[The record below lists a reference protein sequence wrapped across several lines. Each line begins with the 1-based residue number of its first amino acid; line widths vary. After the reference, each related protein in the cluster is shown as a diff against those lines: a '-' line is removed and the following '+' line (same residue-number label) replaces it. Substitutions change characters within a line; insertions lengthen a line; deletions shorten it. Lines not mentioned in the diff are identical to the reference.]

1 MGIAIIKGEFGA
13 NALGRTMHNLT
24 PKDSNRRKSFT
35 NNDLKNTRW
44 EEVNG
49 VYKVAYINLGQATQ
63 HYKYVLCDSQGNEL
77 QSQTGVS
84 INQISGDITLDS
96 NYDGSAVYAKVVP
109 IVDNYYSDAI
119 NTTAVLV
126 IDESEYTLDFAYNN
140 SQGINARPQQVSM
153 TSFTISEDGVVVTSD
168 KSELSNASVVVKENT
183 NVIFSSN
190 DITASLIIPGNTSS
204 TYRDLIITIQ
214 GTYNGVP
221 LSKSF
226 VLPQGADAIDTIGT
240 ISYSGSLVKGTTLD
254 PNDFETT
261 ATYLSGKTPVQL
273 HGISVNP
280 NTIQNSTATYTV
292 TFEGNKSGQIELIP
306 EDSQVTAK
314 AYISGFPTQSAEGT
328 NDGPYHN
335 PNTTTHEW
343 PLYVIVTHTDNTNEE
358 MKFTDYLALN
368 EEKETYAAPVVTI
381 TQSFMYDNMATV
393 NSTNGTLTFDFDN
406 KTDYTYDE
414 PKTKIESI
422 SINCTSN
429 SDRSVTSPT
438 IRLNADRQDYSYFN
452 SDRFEEHDLL
462 EKDSSD
468 NYLYVDQVS
477 AGVGNNYYRVSA
489 QSASQNQIVLENN
502 GTFYKLK
509 KLPEYYFK
517 ISGTQQ
523 DGGIGYGGIISR
535 VQPSAGVDY
544 ELVADNYQTTNT
556 KIIDLVKLPRT
567 VYIKHTPQIV
577 SGKTYQDYT
586 TYIVDGYPYTSNNPY
601 TYLNIKILIPKNNN

>member
-77 QSQTGVS
+77 QSQIGVS

-109 IVDNYYSDAI
+109 IIDNYYSVAI

-190 DITASLIIPGNTSS
+190 DITASLVIPGNTSS
-204 TYRDLIITIQ
+204 TYRDLIVTIQ

-226 VLPQGADAIDTIGT
+226 VLPQGADAIDTIGI
-240 ISYSGSLVKGTTLD
+240 ISYSGSLIKGTTLD
-254 PNDFETT
+254 PNDFKTM
-261 ATYLSGKTPVQL
+261 ATYLSGKTPFQL

-292 TFEGNKSGQIELIP
+292 TFEGNRSGQIELIP
-306 EDSQVTAK
+306 EDSQVITK
-314 AYISGFPTQSAEGT
+314 TYISGFPTDTGPREA
-328 NDGPYHN
+328 DGPYPSPTQGTHN
-335 PNTTTHEW
+335 W
-343 PLYVIVTHTDNTNEE
+343 PLWVEVTHSDSNLGVENMTYDQ
-358 MKFTDYLALN
+358 YLALN
-368 EEKETYAAPVVTI
+368 EEKENYSSPVVVIAHT
-381 TQSFMYDNMATV
+381 
-393 NSTNGTLTFDFDN
+393 STASVGQNGTLTYDFSGSN
-406 KTDYTYDE
+406 YAYDS
-414 PKTKIESI
+414 PDTKISSITINHESDSSKNKSI
-422 SINCTSN
+422 SNI
-429 SDRSVTSPT
+429 T
-438 IRLNADRQDYSYFN
+438 INADRFDTTYFSNFTSEPLVQVSGVEVLSGYHDSQSSNDSQVVIDTDSASHNGVIYKLPSSQDYYIHAPGTGGSYSIAIISLPSGQSVTN
-452 SDRFEEHDLL
+452 TTYVVDNVNI
-462 EKDSSD
+462 KWVPVDSSTR
-468 NYLYVDQVS
+468 N
-477 AGVGNNYYRVSA
+477 
-489 QSASQNQIVLENN
+489 I
-502 GTFYKLK
+502 
-509 KLPEYYFK
+509 
-517 ISGTQQ
+517 
-523 DGGIGYGGIISR
+523 
-535 VQPSAGVDY
+535 
-544 ELVADNYQTTNT
+544 
-556 KIIDLVKLPRT
+556 
-567 VYIKHTPQIV
+567 YIHHTPT
-577 SGKTYQDYT
+577 SGYT
-586 TYIVDGYPYTSNNPY
+586 TYLVMNLTFAS
-601 TYLNIKILIPKNNN
+601 TLYLLTE